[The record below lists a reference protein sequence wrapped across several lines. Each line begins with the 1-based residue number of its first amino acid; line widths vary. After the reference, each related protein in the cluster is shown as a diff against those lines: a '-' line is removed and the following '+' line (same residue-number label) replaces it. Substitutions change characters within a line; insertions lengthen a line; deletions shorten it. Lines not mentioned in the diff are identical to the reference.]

1 MTNNKHIMLDLDD
14 PRIAKIAE
22 VISNKTAKK
31 IVGYLADKEAS
42 EAEIVRDLKLP
53 ANTVNYNVKNL
64 VEAGLIEKTKNF
76 SWSVKGKK
84 VLTYRVAKKSI
95 VISPRNSRIATSVL
109 GALVGVGVLA
119 VGIKQFIGQKS
130 MEFASSSNYLAEGS
144 GEMVAD
150 SSRTIAPEIMN
161 KGVEVSGQIPDA
173 WIWFLVGGILA
184 LVIFMILNWR
194 RL

>member
-1 MTNNKHIMLDLDD
+1 MLDLDD

-150 SSRTIAPEIMN
+150 SSRTIVPEIVN
-161 KGVEVSGQIPDA
+161 KGVEVSSQIPDA